1 MTLSFG
7 KISAVLLG
15 SAAGLMCSAGVFC
28 TPVAATPVLNTNL
41 LNDPGFEAS
50 PGPTGGPNASTGDVS
65 TASGTYGWSGWN
77 NWTPPYGAYYTSS
90 IAHTGTQAGKTFS
103 GPNGGIYQYVP
114 VTGAG
119 GYQFNA
125 SAWFYNMSG
134 GNALNGQETDDIRVI
149 FQNAAGTTL
158 ATDVSPTNLNAGS
171 PTNTWMQL
179 SVTGLVP
186 TTATQAQ
193 VMMFFNN
200 PGGTGGALFTD
211 DANFSLSSVP
221 EPASLGL
228 LALGGLGMLLIGRKR
243 VTGRNA

>member
-15 SAAGLMCSAGVFC
+15 SAAGFICSAGVFC
-28 TPVAATPVLNTNL
+28 QPVAATPVLNTNL

-50 PGPTGGPNASTGDVS
+50 PGTTGGPNASTGDVS

-77 NWTPPYGAYYTSS
+77 NWTAPYGAYYTSS
-90 IAHTGTQAGKTFS
+90 VAYAGTQAGKTYS
-103 GPNGGIYQYVP
+103 GPNAGIYQNVAI
-114 VTGAG
+114 TGAG
-119 GYQFNA
+119 GYQFSA

-134 GNALNGQETDDIRVI
+134 GNVLNGQETDDIRVI
-149 FQNAAGTTL
+149 FTNAAGTTL
-158 ATDVSPTNLNAGS
+158 ATDVSPTNLNASS

-200 PGGTGGALFTD
+200 PGYAGGALFTD
-211 DANFSLSSVP
+211 SANFSLSAVP

-228 LALGGLGMLLIGRKR
+228 FALGSLGMLLVGRKR
-243 VTGRNA
+243 AARKTA

>member
-1 MTLSFG
+1 MTTSFG

-15 SAAGLMCSAGVFC
+15 SAVGLICSAGVLC
-28 TPVAATPVLNTNL
+28 STAAATPALNTNL

-50 PGPTGGPNASTGDVS
+50 SGPTGGPNASTGDVS

-77 NWTPPYGAYYTSS
+77 NWSAPYGAYYTAS
-90 IAHTGTQAGKTFS
+90 IAYAGTQAGKTYS
-103 GPNGGIYQYVP
+103 GPNAGIYQYVP

-134 GNALNGQETDDIRVI
+134 ANALNGSETDDVRVI
-149 FQNAAGTTL
+149 FKDASGTTL
-158 ATDVSPTNLNAGS
+158 ATDVSATNLNASS
-171 PTNTWMQL
+171 PTNTWTQL
-179 SVTGLVP
+179 AVSGLVP

-200 PGGTGGALFTD
+200 PAGAGGALFTD
-211 DANFSLSSVP
+211 NANFSLNAVP

-228 LALGGLGMLLIGRKR
+228 FALGGLGMLLIGRKR
-243 VTGRNA
+243 VARKTA

>member
-1 MTLSFG
+1 MTTSFG

-15 SAAGLMCSAGVFC
+15 SAAGFICSAGLLC
-28 TPVAATPVLNTNL
+28 QSVAANPVLNTNL

-50 PGPTGGPNASTGDVS
+50 PGPTGGPDASKGDVS

-77 NWTPPYGAYYTSS
+77 NWTAPYGAFYTSS
-90 IAHTGTQAGKTFS
+90 VAQSGTQAGKTYS
-103 GPNGGIYQYVP
+103 GPNGGLYQYVAI
-114 VTGAG
+114 TGAG
-119 GYQFNA
+119 GDQFSA

-134 GNALNGQETDDIRVI
+134 TNALNGQETDDIRVI
-149 FQNAAGTTL
+149 FTDAAGTTL
-158 ATDVSPTNLNAGS
+158 ATDVSPVSLNASS
-171 PTNTWMQL
+171 PTNTWTQL

-186 TTATQAQ
+186 TTATKAQ

-200 PGGTGGALFTD
+200 PAGAGGALFTD
-211 DANFSLSSVP
+211 NASFSLSAVP

-243 VTGRNA
+243 SVRRTA

>member
-1 MTLSFG
+1 MTTSYG

-15 SAAGLMCSAGVFC
+15 SAAGLICSAGLIC
-28 TPVAATPVLNTNL
+28 QPVAATPTLNTNL

-77 NWTPPYGAYYTSS
+77 NWSAPYGAYYTAS
-90 IAHTGTQAGKTFS
+90 IAYAGTQAGKTYS
-103 GPNGGIYQYVP
+103 GPNGGLYQFVP

-119 GYQFNA
+119 GYQFSA

-134 GNALNGQETDDIRVI
+134 GNALNGSETDDIRVI
-149 FQNAAGTTL
+149 FKDASGATL
-158 ATDVSPTNLNAGS
+158 ATDVSATNLNAGS

-186 TTATQAQ
+186 ATATQAQ

-200 PGGTGGALFTD
+200 PGNAGGALFTD
-211 DANFSLSSVP
+211 SANFSLSAVP

-228 LALGGLGMLLIGRKR
+228 FALGGLGMLLIGRKR
-243 VTGRNA
+243 TARRTT